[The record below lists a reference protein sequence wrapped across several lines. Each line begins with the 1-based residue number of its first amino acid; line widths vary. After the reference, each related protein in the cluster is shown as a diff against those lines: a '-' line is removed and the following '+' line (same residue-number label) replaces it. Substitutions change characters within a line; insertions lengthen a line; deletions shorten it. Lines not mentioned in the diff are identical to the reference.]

1 MTSGYC
7 IGQHS
12 SRGICQIWEKEVRG
26 SMADESFKLTAET
39 RQQDPDIRVQSP
51 LRTGSEMDDAKS
63 LQTVTAAR
71 KSKDTCSLEEK
82 P

>member
-51 LRTGSEMDDAKS
+51 LRTGCEMDDAKS

>member
-1 MTSGYC
+1 
-7 IGQHS
+7 
-12 SRGICQIWEKEVRG
+12 
-26 SMADESFKLTAET
+26 MADESFKLTAET

-51 LRTGSEMDDAKS
+51 LRTGREMDDAKS
-63 LQTVTAAR
+63 LQTGTAAR

>member
-1 MTSGYC
+1 
-7 IGQHS
+7 
-12 SRGICQIWEKEVRG
+12 
-26 SMADESFKLTAET
+26 MADESFKLTAET

>member
-7 IGQHS
+7 IGHHS
-12 SRGICQIWEKEVRG
+12 SRGICQIWEKQVRG
-26 SMADESFKLTAET
+26 WMADESFKLTAET
-39 RQQDPDIRVQSP
+39 REQDPDIRVQSP
-51 LRTGSEMDDAKS
+51 LRTGSEMGDAKS

>member
-1 MTSGYC
+1 
-7 IGQHS
+7 
-12 SRGICQIWEKEVRG
+12 
-26 SMADESFKLTAET
+26 MADESLKVTAET
-39 RQQDPDIRVQSP
+39 RGQHPDTRVQSP

-63 LQTVTAAR
+63 LQTGTAAR